1 MSQTIKFNDSVVMK
15 KLDEVK
21 KKLEAVSLKGP
32 SASSLGQNQLDFT
45 KKWLYREEQISD
57 MVKQYKKTVHKNIGD
72 TRSNVKKLKE
82 QDEALAKK

>member
-32 SASSLGQNQLDFT
+32 SAHSLGQNQLDFT

-57 MVKQYKKTVHKNIGD
+57 MVKQYKKTVHKNIDD